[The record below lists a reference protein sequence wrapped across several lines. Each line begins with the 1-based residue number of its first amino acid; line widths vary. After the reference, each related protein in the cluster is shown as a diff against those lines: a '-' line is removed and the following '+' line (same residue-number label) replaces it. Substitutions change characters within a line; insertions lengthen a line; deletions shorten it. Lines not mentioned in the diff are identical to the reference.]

1 MGMSIVKKNTI
12 IVRGHPRQATYLSEI
27 LCILPHEAFHQAL
40 RQYLEK
46 VEPPS
51 WLSEGSAEYFRSI
64 ALEEGGAGN
73 ADILVKYA
81 GQKIQKTASIPDT
94 HRLVDHRE
102 YNNLKER
109 FPVYEMSQVMISRLI
124 ANRDFG
130 KVVSFYKL
138 LHEGIPTDKAFSDTF
153 GVPMSTFLDEM
164 NVYFKTQLKSGQ

>member
-1 MGMSIVKKNTI
+1 MGMSIAKKNTI

-51 WLSEGSAEYFRSI
+51 WMFEGSAEYFRSM

-73 ADILVKYA
+73 VDVLVKYA
-81 GQKIQKTASIPDT
+81 GQKIQKAASIPDT

-102 YNNLKER
+102 YNTLKDR
-109 FPVYEMSQVMISRLI
+109 FPVYDMSQVMISRLI
-124 ANRDFG
+124 ANSDFG
-130 KVVSFYKL
+130 KLVSFYNL
-138 LHEGIPTDKAFSDTF
+138 LHGGTPPDKAFSDTF
-153 GVPMSTFLDEM
+153 GMPMSTFLDEM
-164 NVYFKTQLKSGQ
+164 NVYFKTQLKKVQ